1 MEELIKL
8 DNLTEVLERFAKE
21 LENEY
26 KANLKKND
34 RIATGQLHD
43 TAKCEVVKGN
53 YIVVIHLQDYWKYVE
68 GGRPKTMSGGNGE
81 LRRKILEWLEVKRI
95 LPTPMKNGKLPTP
108 EQLSYAIST
117 QIHQGSKK
125 NPQGGYKGTQDLSK
139 ATDTIY
145 DKFKQEIYNAIDK
158 DFDSAIIN
166 IFKLKPINV
175 K

>member
-21 LENEY
+21 LEAEY
-26 KANLKKND
+26 KNNLKRSG

-53 YIVVIHLQDYWKYVE
+53 YTVVIHLQDYWKYVE

-81 LRRKILEWLEVKRI
+81 LRRKILEWIEVKHI
-95 LPTPMKNGKLPTP
+95 LPKPQNGKLPTP
-108 EQLSYAIST
+108 EQLAYLISRK
-117 QIHQGSKK
+117 IHKE
-125 NPQGGYKGTQDLSK
+125 GYKGTQDLSK